1 MRRFLIGGLVAL
13 MLVLV
18 ALPAL
23 LGRLTA
29 IPVPA
34 AAPVAA
40 ATRGSDQMPIN
51 VYFPETKRI
60 EAIPLGE
67 YLKGVV
73 AAEMERN
80 FETAALEAQMI
91 VARTYALKRMKPFAA
106 GGKGGCPD
114 NAEADICADP
124 GNGQAYV
131 SFESAVKK
139 MGAAA
144 ANALWKRLDK
154 IQADTDGIVLR
165 YKGELIDPLYH
176 SVSGTKTE
184 DSGSYY
190 AQSLPYL
197 KSVDDHW
204 GADSPRLKK
213 TYRLTPDQLSAQLA
227 AGREDLAVPAVA
239 GAVQAGQTPVQITAL
254 TGTGRVKTVKVSNVT
269 LTGRQFRE
277 LLHLQ
282 STNFTVT
289 VDDGEIVITTTGYGH
304 GVGMSQWGANGMAK
318 AGKSYSEILTHYYT
332 GVEISSVFA
341 D

>member
-23 LGRLTA
+23 LGRLTGTLA
-29 IPVPA
+29 PA
-34 AAPVAA
+34 APAVAA
-40 ATRGSDQMPIN
+40 TQGSDQWPIK
-51 VYFPETKRI
+51 VYFPETKTVESI
-60 EAIPLGE
+60 ALGE

-91 VARTYALKRMKPFAA
+91 VARTYALKRMQTFAA
-106 GGKGGCPD
+106 SGKGGCPD

-124 GNGQAYV
+124 RNGQAYI
-131 SFESAVKK
+131 SQQAAVKR
-139 MGAAA
+139 MGAMA

-154 IQADTDGIVLR
+154 IQVETDGIVLR
-165 YKGELIDPLYH
+165 YQGELIDPLYH

-184 DSGSYY
+184 DAGAYY
-190 AQSLPYL
+190 TRSLPYL
-197 KSVDDHW
+197 KPVDDHW

-213 TYRLTPDQLSAQLA
+213 VYRLTPDQLSQQFA
-227 AGREDLAVPAVA
+227 AGGKELAVPALASVVRA
-239 GAVQAGQTPVQITAL
+239 GKTPVQITAY
-254 TGTGRVKTVKVSNVT
+254 TETGRVQTVKVNNVT
-269 LTGRQFRE
+269 LTGREFRE
-277 LLHLQ
+277 LLNLQ

-318 AGKSYSEILTHYYT
+318 AGKSYSDILKHYYT
-332 GVEISSVFA
+332 GVEISSVFE

>member
-13 MLVLV
+13 MLVVV

-23 LGRLTA
+23 LGRLAGTQ
-29 IPVPA
+29 VPA
-34 AAPVAA
+34 APAVAA
-40 ATRGSDQMPIN
+40 ARGSDQWPIK
-51 VYFPETKRI
+51 VYFPDTKQT
-60 EAIPLGE
+60 ESLPLGE

-91 VARTYALKRMKPFAA
+91 VARTYALKRMQPFAA

-114 NAEADICADP
+114 SAEADICADP
-124 GNGQAYV
+124 RTGQAYV
-131 SFESAVKK
+131 SYQAAVKK

-144 ANALWKRLDK
+144 AQALWQRLDK
-154 IQADTDGIVLR
+154 IQTETDGIVLR
-165 YKGELIDPLYH
+165 YKGALIDPLYH

-190 AQSLPYL
+190 AHSLPYL

-213 TYRLTPDQLSAQLA
+213 TYRLTPDALSQQLA
-227 AGREDLAVPAVA
+227 AGGKVLAVPALA
-239 GAVQAGQTPVQITAL
+239 TAVQSGKTPVQITAF
-254 TGTGRVKTVKVSNVT
+254 TETGRVQTVKVNNVT
-269 LTGRQFRE
+269 LTGREFRE
-277 LLHLQ
+277 LLNLQ

-289 VDDGEIVITTTGYGH
+289 LDHGEIVITTTGYGH

-318 AGKSYSEILTHYYT
+318 AGKSYSEILKHYYT
-332 GVEISSVFA
+332 GVEISSVFE

>member
-13 MLVLV
+13 MLILV

-23 LGRLTA
+23 LGRLVGTQ
-29 IPVPA
+29 VPA
-34 AAPVAA
+34 VPATAA
-40 ATRGSDQMPIN
+40 AQGSDQWPIK
-51 VYFPETKRI
+51 VYFPETKTM
-60 EAIPLGE
+60 ESIPLGE

-124 GNGQAYV
+124 RTGQAYI
-131 SFESAVKK
+131 SHEAAVEK

-144 ANALWKRLDK
+144 AISLWKRLDK
-154 IQADTDGIVLR
+154 IQAETDGIVLR
-165 YKGELIDPLYH
+165 YQGELIDPLYH

-190 AQSLPYL
+190 TKSLPYL

-213 TYRLTPDQLSAQLA
+213 TYRLTPDDLSQRLA
-227 AGREDLAVPAVA
+227 AGGKELAVPALASAVRA
-239 GAVQAGQTPVQITAL
+239 GKAPVEITAL
-254 TGTGRVKTVKVSNVT
+254 TGSGRVLTVKVNNVS
-269 LTGRQFRE
+269 LTGREFRE

-289 VDDGEIVITTTGYGH
+289 VDHGEIVITTTGYGH

-332 GVEISSVFA
+332 GVELSSVFE